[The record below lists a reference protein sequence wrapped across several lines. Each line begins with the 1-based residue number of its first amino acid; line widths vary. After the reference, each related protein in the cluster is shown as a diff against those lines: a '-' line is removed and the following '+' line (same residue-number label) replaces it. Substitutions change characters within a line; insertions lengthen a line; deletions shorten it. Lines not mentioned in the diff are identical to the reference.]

1 VSLRARQLTRIG
13 TIARAECGRDA
24 CLCLRVMLLGVFASL
39 TRNLQPGH
47 CQIHV
52 IRQKVGCRA
61 RAERTCVP
69 LIELRVGHFFPVEV
83 EKMLYHFF
91 SDY

>member
-1 VSLRARQLTRIG
+1 MSLRARQLTQTG

-61 RAERTCVP
+61 RAERPRVP
-69 LIELRVGHFFPVEV
+69 LIELRIGHFFPVEV
-83 EKMLYHFF
+83 EKMVFHFF

>member
-1 VSLRARQLTRIG
+1 MSLRARQLTRIG

-24 CLCLRVMLLGVFASL
+24 LLCWRVMLLGVFALL
-39 TRNLQPGH
+39 TRNLQPGN

-61 RAERTCVP
+61 RAQRPRVP
-69 LIELRVGHFFPVEV
+69 LIELRVGQFVPVKV
-83 EKMLYHFF
+83 EKMVFLFF